1 MFLLES
7 FKWLHR
13 LHSHD
18 EARRVA
24 DCSRGIWHFIEGWR
38 EGDWTNL
45 RRVRHENLEEKVLLF
60 LSVESILIY
69 IRDSNTV
76 EKFPP
81 QHRMAGKPRRY
92 PVFHGVMD
100 AMVGGYL
107 IHTLYSSIFFSLQ
120 FGYFLSMNGYIS
132 RCLAAKSLLIG
143 YLHLWTYIHRN

>member
-1 MFLLES
+1 M
-7 FKWLHR
+7 
-13 LHSHD
+13 
-18 EARRVA
+18 RRVA
-24 DCSRGIWHFIEGWR
+24 DHGSGIWHFIEGGER
-38 EGDWTNL
+38 EIGQVA
-45 RRVRHENLEEKVLLF
+45 RVRHGNLEEKILLF

-107 IHTLYSSIFFSLQ
+107 IHTLYSSIFLVSNLGTF
-120 FGYFLSMNGYIS
+120 YP
-132 RCLAAKSLLIG
+132 
-143 YLHLWTYIHRN
+143 